1 MSNQEETDHRGLEV
15 LVRSPCTVPDDMV
28 LQCPG
33 LIWNQLFGAISSLHR
48 ARVLTRY
55 PKERGQYVIHVLMA
69 AVGERAYVHPLGEE

>member
-33 LIWNQLFGAISSLHR
+33 LIWNQLFALSVPCI
-48 ARVLTRY
+48 
-55 PKERGQYVIHVLMA
+55 ERECSRDIPRS
-69 AVGERAYVHPLGEE
+69 AVSM

>member
-48 ARVLTRY
+48 AECSRY
-55 PKERGQYVIHVLMA
+55 IPRS
-69 AVGERAYVHPLGEE
+69 AVSM